1 MTELTES
8 PSPNPGKRRWWLWI
22 IILALIGG
30 AASWFVP
37 RILNQESA
45 PKGPDAAARAIPV
58 VAATARTGDLKLY
71 LSGLGS
77 ATALNVVTLRSRVD
91 GQLVKVAFLEGQR
104 VKEGD
109 LLAEIDPRPF
119 QAQLL
124 QAEGQLARD
133 EALLKNARV
142 DLERNQIAKDAVSAQ
157 QLATQAALVAQY
169 EGVVKSD
176 QAQVETVKLQL
187 SYCRITAPIAGRV
200 GLRLVDQ
207 GNIVHAGDAGG
218 LAVITQVQPISVVF
232 TLPSDA
238 LAQIVPKLNS
248 GRELVVEAFSRDL
261 RTQLAVGKLL
271 AVDNQID
278 SATGTI
284 RLKAVF
290 ANDNDSLFPNQ
301 FVNARLLIDTRKGTL
316 LLPTAA
322 IQRGPS
328 STFVYVVKSD
338 NSVEMRP
345 VVVGP
350 SEGDLTSVESGL
362 SNGEAVVTE
371 GVDKLQQGTKVA
383 PRAEGGGA
391 SKVKP

>member
-383 PRAEGGGA
+383 PRAEGGGG